1 MCCRHGL
8 HISLRH
14 VLLVAVCC
22 RGAAVPERETPRSGW
37 PVLFL
42 FRCRGLPS
50 RPFQVQ
56 RRASQPDA
64 GTGSGFQEALAL
76 SEAGRWQ
83 AAAAAWRGVLEDP
96 SSLPEGIRPYA
107 HCALGDAL
115 QKLGRDRQA
124 AEEFTA
130 ATSLAPNFAAA
141 ALRRGT
147 ALRRLGD
154 FRGAEAAYRSVLHRS
169 NGARQATAKELSQ
182 ACSGAATS
190 MLRQGLPS
198 TLGRACRL

>member
-147 ALRRLGD
+147 ALRRLEAPKPPTGAC
-154 FRGAEAAYRSVLHRS
+154 FTARMERGK
-169 NGARQATAKELSQ
+169 RQRKSSRRPVQELRPR
-182 ACSGAATS
+182 CC
-190 MLRQGLPS
+190 
-198 TLGRACRL
+198 GRACHRHSAELVDCKL